1 MLAISLAAANAYAGS
16 EISDDGAQ
24 VTEVLG
30 SSCIFGI
37 EQGLDQRGTDD
48 HQIGE
53 TGHLARLLAIGYPQA
68 DANHGGWIHI
78 AHSPH
83 ELRGS
88 C

>member
-1 MLAISLAAANAYAGS
+1 MLAISLAAADAYAGG
-16 EISDDGAQ
+16 EICDDGAQ
-24 VTEVLG
+24 FTEVLR
-30 SSCIFGI
+30 SSCVFRI
-37 EQGLDQRGTDD
+37 EQRLDQSGTDD

-53 TGHLARLLAIGYPQA
+53 TGHLASLLAIGYAQP

-83 ELRGS
+83 ELWGS